1 MKKLILLAGIASVAF
16 SCKKAELKEINSIMQ
31 EGTWSVTKFVEDGVD
46 ETSDFD
52 GYSFFFKSK
61 TDVDATI
68 NGSTTAGTW
77 KTFRD
82 DNVYKFQLEFNAPDT
97 NILNEIEDDWDVVT
111 FSSQYI
117 ELKDVSGD
125 GTTDY
130 LTLTRN

>member
-1 MKKLILLAGIASVAF
+1 MKKMILVASIAALAV
-16 SCKKAELKEINSIMQ
+16 SCKKADLKEIDSIMQ
-31 EGTWSVTKFVEDGVD
+31 KGTWSVTKFIEDGVD
-46 ETSDFD
+46 ETNDFG

-68 NGSTTAGTW
+68 SNTTTAGTW
-77 KTFRD
+77 ETFRD
-82 DNVYKFQLEFNAPDT
+82 DNVYKFKLEFNAPDG
-97 NILNEIEDDWDVVT
+97 NLLDEIEDDWDVVT
-111 FSSQYI
+111 FTSTYI